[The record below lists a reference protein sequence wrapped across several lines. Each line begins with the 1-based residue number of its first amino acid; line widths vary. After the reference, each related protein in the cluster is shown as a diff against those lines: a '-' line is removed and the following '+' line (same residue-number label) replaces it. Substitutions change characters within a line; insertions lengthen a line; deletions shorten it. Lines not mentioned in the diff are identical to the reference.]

1 MGSQWMRIV
10 AAAITLGAATMAA
23 AQSYPAKPV
32 KLIVTFA
39 PGGAGDITA
48 RLVGDKL
55 SELWK
60 QPVVIE
66 NRVGAGGRIGV
77 EAVHRSE
84 PDGYTLL
91 LSSNSHI
98 TNQVLFKDLG
108 YDLVKDFA
116 MLGLVSSTPMVL
128 AVTPKVPA
136 KSVKEFTE
144 MARANPGKIDYA
156 TCGVAT
162 IMHFAAELYKN
173 ATKTF
178 IVHIP
183 HRGCGPAA
191 SALAGGQIDVAIT
204 SMAPILPFARQ
215 GRVRMLGITTA
226 ERSPAAPEV
235 PTFRESGL
243 PELKDFVVENY
254 YGFQS
259 PAATPKDI
267 QVKIWADLQQV
278 MKSPDLLKRMAN
290 AGLDVFVRSPDEMR
304 ELYRADIATFARAAA
319 VANIKPE

>member
-1 MGSQWMRIV
+1 MLLQ
-10 AAAITLGAATMAA
+10 TFLGALALCAA
-23 AQSYPAKPV
+23 AQAAAQTYPAKPV
-32 KLIVTFA
+32 RLVVTFA
-39 PGGAGDITA
+39 PGGAGDITG

-55 SELWK
+55 AELWK

-77 EAVHRSE
+77 EAVFRSE

-91 LSSNSHI
+91 LASNSHI
-98 TNQVLFKDLG
+98 TNQVLLKDLG

-116 MLGLVSSTPMVL
+116 MLGLVTSTPMVL
-128 AVTPKVPA
+128 AVTPKVQA
-136 KSVKEFTE
+136 SSVKEFTD

-162 IMHFAAELYKN
+162 IMHFTGELYKH

-178 IVHIP
+178 VVHIP

-191 SALAGGQIDVAIT
+191 SALAGGQIDVALT

-215 GRVRMLGITTA
+215 GRVRMLGITTG
-226 ERSPAAPEV
+226 ERSPAAPDV
-235 PTFRESGL
+235 PTFRESGI

-254 YGFQS
+254 YGFMA
-259 PAATPKDI
+259 PVATPKEVQAKI
-267 QVKIWADLQQV
+267 QADLRRV
-278 MKSPDLLKRMAN
+278 MSAPDLLSRMAN
-290 AGLDVFVRSPDEMR
+290 AGLDVFQRTPEQMR
-304 ELYRADIATFARAAA
+304 ELYRADIQTFTRAAA
-319 VANIKPE
+319 VADIKPE